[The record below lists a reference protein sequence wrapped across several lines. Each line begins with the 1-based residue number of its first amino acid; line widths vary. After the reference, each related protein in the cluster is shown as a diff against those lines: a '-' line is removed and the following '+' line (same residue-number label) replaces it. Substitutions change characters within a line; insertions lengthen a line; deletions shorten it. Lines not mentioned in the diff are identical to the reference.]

1 MPGYGKIVQKKAP
14 RPDWELIRAEYVAGD
29 MSTRALAHKYGLSA
43 YAVCD
48 HCAREG
54 WVQARVEY
62 RDSVARS
69 AVQEYR
75 ARDSHRIADQLQD
88 IAEAAQLTAKALL
101 EAARDPE
108 QYQRH
113 LVQESDKGKIR
124 TVERVF
130 AKRDTRAA
138 LDLSKALSVLG
149 STLRSVYGI
158 PTYMEEQQLQQARER
173 LELERA
179 KAQLGREGEDEG
191 GVVVLAAA
199 GEDAP
204 IAEADDDGEA

>member
-1 MPGYGKIVQKKAP
+1 MDGRKIIRRGRNREK
-14 RPDWELIRAEYVAGD
+14 DWSAIKAEYITGE
-29 MSTRALAHKYGLSA
+29 MSTRALAAKHGLSV

-48 HCAREG
+48 HCSREG
-54 WVQARVEY
+54 WVEQRARY
-62 RDSVARS
+62 REDVARD

-88 IAEAAQLTAKALL
+88 IAEAAQLTAQALL

-113 LVQESDKGKIR
+113 LVQESEKGKIR

-138 LDLSKALSVLG
+138 LDLSKALGELG
-149 STLRSVYGI
+149 RTLRTVYGI
-158 PTYMEEQQLQQARER
+158 PTYMEEQQLQQAREK

-179 KAQLGREGEDEG
+179 KAQVGREGEESG
-191 GVVVLAAA
+191 GVLVLAAV
-199 GEDAP
+199 E
-204 IAEADDDGEA
+204 EQQQEVADDGGEA

>member
-179 KAQLGREGEDEG
+179 KAQLSGDGAEDG
-191 GVVVLAAA
+191 GVLVLAAVEEQQEA
-199 GEDAP
+199 
-204 IAEADDDGEA
+204 ADDGGEA

>member
-1 MPGYGKIVQKKAP
+1 MDERKKIIRRGRNREK
-14 RPDWELIRAEYVAGD
+14 DWAAIRAEYITGE
-29 MSTRALAHKYGLSA
+29 MSTRALAAKHGLSV

-48 HCAREG
+48 HCSREG
-54 WVQARVEY
+54 WVEARERY
-62 RDSVARS
+62 REDVARD

-138 LDLSKALSVLG
+138 LDLSKALGELG
-149 STLRSVYGI
+149 RTLRTVYGI

-179 KAQLGREGEDEG
+179 KAQLSGDGAEDG
-191 GVVVLAAA
+191 GVLVLAAVEEQQEA
-199 GEDAP
+199 
-204 IAEADDDGEA
+204 ADDGGEA

>member
-1 MPGYGKIVQKKAP
+1 MPGYGKITQKKAP
-14 RPDWELIRAEYVAGD
+14 RPEWELIRAEYVAGD

-54 WVQARVEY
+54 WVQARAEY
-62 RDSVARS
+62 RDSVARE

-88 IAEAAQLTAKALL
+88 IAEAAQLTAQALL
-101 EAARDPE
+101 EAARDPQ

-113 LVQESDKGKIR
+113 LVQESEKGKIR

-138 LDLSKALSVLG
+138 LDLSKALGELG
-149 STLRSVYGI
+149 RTLRTVYGI

-179 KAQLGREGEDEG
+179 KAQVGREGEESG
-191 GVVVLAAA
+191 GVLVLAAVEEQQEAA
-199 GEDAP
+199 GDG
-204 IAEADDDGEA
+204 GEA